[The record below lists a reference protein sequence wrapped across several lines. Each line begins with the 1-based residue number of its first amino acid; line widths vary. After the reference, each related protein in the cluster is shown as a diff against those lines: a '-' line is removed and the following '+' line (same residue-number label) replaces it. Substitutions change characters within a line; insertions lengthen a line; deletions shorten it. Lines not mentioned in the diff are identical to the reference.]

1 MVKNVFCFNWPC
13 WVEICFIILHTQHCN
28 SLLSVRRISWL
39 YLVWHHFRKRDHNHC
54 VNLLPAD
61 YYVPICSSGQQPWQ
75 LWNNLPVKLTNYF
88 SATEDKRI
96 NSHHLTEQEPNAPDI
111 SKLPLNGI
119 FFWMQIMTKVCSV
132 MNWSFYQFFHGKQF
146 VLECTMFV
154 PMDFYERSH
163 LRFHMKPPPHLPLV
177 RDKDGRLINI

>member
-1 MVKNVFCFNWPC
+1 MCSVSTDLAGLKYVSLSSTHSTVTLFCQFGEFHDSIWYD
-13 WVEICFIILHTQHCN
+13 II
-28 SLLSVRRISWL
+28 SG
-39 YLVWHHFRKRDHNHC
+39 RDHNHC